1 MTIVPRLLIRED
13 DGTERLVELPQG
25 VVRIGRSVDNEI
37 VLADADKGVSRS
49 HAELHVQ
56 NGRFVIVDLQSQNGT
71 WLNGLRVQRAEVRPD
86 AEIGIG
92 TYRLKI
98 QLAPAAAADRSG
110 TGPMITGSL
119 TAIGVKPTPKAAAP
133 SGPPQPTMEFHR
145 SGAPRP
151 LPGTPTAKLD
161 DPLEIRPAATIPPPA
176 PAPSR
181 MPLVLGGLAAVAV
194 IGIAVGRFVIPS
206 TKSPN
211 GPAETV
217 AAAPAPA
224 DTPASAR
231 VEPPAPPSTAEP
243 VAPPS
248 SASDAS
254 APRTRPAGSS
264 SGSSNGTSTRNGGRS
279 TTAAAAE
286 AARAV
291 APDLPVTRK
300 PGESLDQWRE
310 RSAALQARYAYS
322 KVALD
327 RGDFAAAAGGFA
339 AILLDEPGFLDAPQ
353 LLVKA
358 RDGLRAA
365 ARAALE
371 SGKRL
376 DATGDY
382 VSALRKFEQ
391 AREIDKSVPGLE
403 DAVKRVREKMRTAG
417 AEAMRR
423 ARLYDGAGRTADAVR
438 EYEKAAQ
445 WLPGDDPDRETARTR
460 ADQLRAK
467 LR

>member
-49 HAELHVQ
+49 HAELHVEH
-56 NGRFVIVDLQSQNGT
+56 GRFVIVDLQSQNGT

-92 TYRLKI
+92 TYRLKL
-98 QLAPAAAADRSG
+98 QLGQGASDRSG
-110 TGPMITGSL
+110 TGPMITS
-119 TAIGVKPTPKAAAP
+119 TATMIGVKPPPRSAEAA
-133 SGPPQPTMEFHR
+133 TTR
-145 SGAPRP
+145 
-151 LPGTPTAKLD
+151 LD
-161 DPLEIRPAATIPPPA
+161 EPIVLRPAAAGLPPP
-176 PAPSR
+176 PPSAPSKT
-181 MPLVLGGLAAVAV
+181 PLIIGGLAAVAV
-194 IGIAVGRFVIPS
+194 IGVVVGRFVIPS
-206 TKSPN
+206 TKTGVPVETAATAPASAPASL
-211 GPAETV
+211 PAEPTAPRV
-217 AAAPAPA
+217 DPPPAAASEAAATPSTSEAARKAAPAPG
-224 DTPASAR
+224 SANG
-231 VEPPAPPSTAEP
+231 TGN
-243 VAPPS
+243 
-248 SASDAS
+248 
-254 APRTRPAGSS
+254 GSS
-264 SGSSNGTSTRNGGRS
+264 RPRGTA
-279 TTAAAAE
+279 AAAAE
-286 AARAV
+286 ATRAV

-327 RGDFAAAAGGFA
+327 RGDYAAAAGGFA

-358 RDGLRAA
+358 RDGLRS
-365 ARAALE
+365 AALAAME

-382 VSALRKFEQ
+382 VAAIRKFEQ
-391 AREIDKSVPGLE
+391 AREIDKAVPGLE
-403 DAVKRVREKMRTAG
+403 DAFKRVREKMRAAG

-423 ARLYDGAGRTADAVR
+423 AKLYDGAGRAADALK

-445 WLPGDDPDRETARTR
+445 WLPGDDPDRETARSR
-460 ADQLRAK
+460 AEQLKTK